1 MDLNLIIVVGAI
13 IIGFA
18 LLSLIMIWGF
28 RKVSKSVDRQAYFER
43 KRQKILV
50 GREKAVLAASLMG
63 EINENKNKCEAF
75 ITIYSE
81 MLRGLRD
88 DSRKPSYQQTGDFVH
103 KSPSLSRF
111 IYDSNLVNMTML
123 EAGLVTELAEIYS
136 IIETDPEYLSLD
148 PDMPLETAVRLVEM
162 IVKNAESVI
171 GALSKVHPSL
181 EIVVRNAPKAS
192 L

>member
-1 MDLNLIIVVGAI
+1 MSIEFIIIVAAI
-13 IIGFA
+13 AIGFA
-18 LLSLIMIWGF
+18 LLSAIMILGF
-28 RKVSKSVDRQAYFER
+28 RKVSRSVDRQAFFER
-43 KRQKILV
+43 KRQKILI
-50 GREKAVLAASLMG
+50 GREKAVLAASLIG

-103 KSPSLSRF
+103 KSPSLSRSV
-111 IYDSNLVNMTML
+111 YDGNLANMTML

-148 PDMPLETAVRLVEM
+148 PDMPLETALRLVEM

-171 GALSKVHPSL
+171 ASLNKVHPSL
-181 EIVVRNAPKAS
+181 EVVVRNAPKAS